1 MFSNAVS
8 VLGPE
13 DQQLPALKQM
23 LPLLQRG
30 VGVHHS
36 GLLPL
41 LKEMIEILF
50 QEGLIKVLFAT
61 ETVRGGGR
69 GGEAMGSEGGS
80 AEEREG
86 KTHGNRFHSRH

>member
-1 MFSNAVS
+1 M
-8 VLGPE
+8 LGPE

-69 GGEAMGSEGGS
+69 GGEAMGSEGRS
-80 AEEREG
+80 DEEREG
-86 KTHGNRFHSRH
+86 KTHGECFHSRH